1 MKDLEIRGAGTLL
14 GTRQSGYI
22 SAIGFSLYCRLLAEA
37 VEEQKARLSGEK
49 AARPKRLPTPTID
62 LPLTAYIPEDY
73 VADIDTRLSLYQ
85 KLAKLEDTEPLEPL
99 AQEFIDRFGPLPV
112 EVKNLLYALK
122 IKLLAGKAGIESITT
137 EDGQII
143 IRRFKGVH
151 FDQQKLEPVLRD
163 GIKVGVTRIMISYK
177 KLGMEWREVLEGV
190 LNKVV

>member
-1 MKDLEIRGAGTLL
+1 MRRRSSTIGGDAGIDLR
-14 GTRQSGYI
+14 
-22 SAIGFSLYCRLLAEA
+22 
-37 VEEQKARLSGEK
+37 
-49 AARPKRLPTPTID
+49 TPTETRSQRQETFASNVIWPFVQSVIVG
-62 LPLTAYIPEDY
+62 LVTLCAFVSVL
-73 VADIDTRLSLYQ
+73 VAPAIIGSR
-85 KLAKLEDTEPLEPL
+85 AFWF
-99 AQEFIDRFGPLPV
+99 ACGIVAVG
-112 EVKNLLYALK
+112 NLLYALK

-137 EDGQII
+137 EDGQIV